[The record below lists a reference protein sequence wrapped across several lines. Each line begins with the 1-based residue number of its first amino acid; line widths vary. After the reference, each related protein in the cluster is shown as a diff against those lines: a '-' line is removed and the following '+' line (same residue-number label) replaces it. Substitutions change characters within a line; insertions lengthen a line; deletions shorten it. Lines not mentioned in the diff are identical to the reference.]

1 MYSKNIRLI
10 LKELNLIPSK
20 RLGQNF
26 LINNI
31 TRNFI
36 LDQAQLLK
44 NDIILEI
51 GPGLG
56 ALTEKLVEKAKKV
69 YAIEIDLKLVTF
81 LKKKFSP
88 IDNLEIIHENILNVD
103 MPFHNKVVSNLPFT
117 ITGPILEKVF
127 FKENPPEG
135 ILTIEKNIADR
146 IFFKDDYKG
155 LSRITISVNSF
166 MNPLK
171 KFKIPRNSFYPTP
184 NIDLNLIV
192 LSPKEKINSF
202 LNEDE
207 TRSFYLK
214 FLGGI
219 MPYKNKNLVNA
230 LELYIKKKLKLN
242 LNKNNIINI
251 LHEYNIENKKVYS
264 YKIAQFLEI
273 SEIIYE
279 RLKLNDG
286 VTNN

>member
-10 LKELNLIPSK
+10 LKDLNLIPSK

-26 LINNI
+26 LNNNI

-36 LDQAQLLK
+36 LDQAQVLK

-81 LKKKFSP
+81 LKNNFST

-103 MPFHNKVVSNLPFT
+103 IPDHNKVISNLPYT

-146 IFFKDDYKG
+146 IFSQDNYKR

-192 LSPKEKINSF
+192 LSPKEKINYF
-202 LNEDE
+202 LIDDE

-230 LELYIKKKLKLN
+230 LELYIKKKLNLN
-242 LNKNNIINI
+242 LNKNDIINI
-251 LHEYNIENKKVYS
+251 LLEQNIENNKVYS

-273 SEIIYE
+273 CKIFYE
-279 RLKLNDG
+279 RLKLNEN
-286 VTNN
+286 VKNN

>member
-1 MYSKNIRLI
+1 MYSKDIRLI
-10 LKELNLIPSK
+10 LKDLNLIPSK

-26 LINNI
+26 LINN
-31 TRNFI
+31 TTSNFI
-36 LDQAQLLK
+36 LNQAKIVK
-44 NDIILEI
+44 NDVILEI

-56 ALTEKLVEKAKKV
+56 ALTENLVEKAKKV
-69 YAIEIDLKLVTF
+69 YAIEIDLKLVTY
-81 LKKKFSP
+81 LKKIFSN
-88 IDNLEIIHENILNVD
+88 INNLEIIHDNILNID
-103 MPFHNKVVSNLPFT
+103 IPDHNKVVSNLPYT

-146 IFFKDDYKG
+146 IFFQDDYKR

-171 KFKIPRNSFYPTP
+171 RFKIPRNSFYPTP

-192 LSPKEKINSF
+192 LSPKERINNF
-202 LNEDE
+202 LIEGK

-214 FLGGI
+214 FIGGI

-230 LELYIKKKLKLN
+230 LELYIKKKLNLN
-242 LNKNNIINI
+242 LNKNDIINI
-251 LHEYNIENKKVYS
+251 LLEQNIENNKVYS

-273 SEIIYE
+273 SKIFYK
-279 RLKLNDG
+279 RLKLNDN
-286 VTNN
+286 VTYN